1 MKNSAIYNI
10 NIYKLIRNYFL
21 LSFRRNWFINSKH
34 MIQKYRAF
42 IIKRIHL
49 SKPSIKHTSTK
60 AIITLFSFN
69 ITQNY
74 FFYRKFSRLNKYT
87 NDIILNRSKDLLKEK
102 IEDIISKYKK
112 AKKAKKE
119 EKKEQGQAPDSGFGP
134 CFAGV
139 VSHGVEAKPSLD
151 LRSNVS
157 QDEAWHYFVSAGN
170 DSAINPPR
178 LLSDRIAILA
188 ACASKHGSNCSASV
202 PVPGAA
208 ATKLYL
214 LPYANLRRSNSNV
227 LLGVQKKELILFK
240 YKLLNQL
247 VKIFNFYLKIYFYLI
262 KMKKYTKIKRLYYNK
277 LTLKYRR
284 YQYRY
289 YIYKYKFEKT
299 KFLPILTKLLNKFIN
314 KKIEYNIINLK
325 SIVYSPDIFTKAI
338 SLKLKKKKIRL
349 HKYIGY
355 VLGNV
360 RISQDNNVVERR
372 PYLKGYDN
380 NSFVNKYKNLGLI
393 NVLNEDKG
401 GFLKNIRALRS
412 KQYLILLA
420 QASNVG
426 NSSAAL
432 RSRGLT
438 SKSKA
443 TQWRKLIT
451 LLRQK
456 RSHPMLQKSVRKE
469 SNIGTI
475 NYDKIS
481 NEIFNKIQYK
491 KLGGVR
497 IQVNGRLTKR
507 YRADRSVHK
516 VKWVGGLKNIDA
528 SFKGISDKMYRGY
541 MHSNVL
547 HSFCAGKRR
556 IGQYGV
562 SGWISGKNYSTF
574 ARSS

>member
-1 MKNSAIYNI
+1 
-10 NIYKLIRNYFL
+10 
-21 LSFRRNWFINSKH
+21 

-112 AKKAKKE
+112 AKEAKKE
-119 EKKEQGQAPDSGFGP
+119 EKKEQGHPADSGFGP

-139 VSHGVEAKPSLD
+139 ASQGVEAKPSLY

-157 QDEAWHYFVSAGN
+157 QDEALHYFVSAGN
-170 DSAINPPR
+170 DNAINPPR
-178 LLSDRIAILA
+178 LASDRIAIFTA
-188 ACASKHGSNCSASV
+188 YTSKHGSNCFASQASV
-202 PVPGAA
+202 PVPAFGPASLEPVRAA
-208 ATKLYL
+208 ANLCEARKL
-214 LPYANLRRSNSNV
+214 PDANLRRSKINV
-227 LLGVQKKELILFK
+227 LLSVQKKELILFK

-360 RISQDNNVVERR
+360 RITQDNNVVERR
-372 PYLKGYDN
+372 PFLKGYDN

-451 LLRQK
+451 LLRQNG
-456 RSHPMLQKSVRKE
+456 SHSMLQKSVSKE
-469 SNIGTI
+469 SNIGTL

-481 NEIFNKIQYK
+481 ELIFKKIKYK
-491 KLGGVR
+491 KLGGIR
-497 IQVNGRLTKR
+497 ILVKGRLTKR
-507 YRADRSVHK
+507 YRADRSVYRLK
-516 VKWVGGLKNIDA
+516 YTGGLKNIDA
-528 SFKGISDKMYRGY
+528 SYKGISDKMYRGY
-541 MHSNVL
+541 MHSNII
-547 HSFCAGKRR
+547 HGFSAGKRR

-562 SGWISGKNYSTF
+562 SGWISAKNYSTS
-574 ARSS
+574 ARSN